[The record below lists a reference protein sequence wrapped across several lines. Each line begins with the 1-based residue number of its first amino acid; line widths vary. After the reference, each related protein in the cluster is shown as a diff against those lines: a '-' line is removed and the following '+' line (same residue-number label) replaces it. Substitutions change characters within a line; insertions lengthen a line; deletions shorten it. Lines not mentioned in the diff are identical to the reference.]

1 MDSGKAKLIHEL
13 EGIAKNVTLPLERRL
28 IDTAVWFHQ
37 NKDRIP
43 VDNLGA
49 KVEFLT
55 KSLDIAL
62 ELIAML
68 SERLHQAEHR
78 QVSERLYLP
87 KGVNISGDLRK
98 FG

>member
-1 MDSGKAKLIHEL
+1 MDEKRKLIHDL

-43 VDNLGA
+43 EENLA
-49 KVEFLT
+49 SKVEFLT
-55 KSLDIAL
+55 KSLDITL

-68 SERLHQAEHR
+68 AERLHQAEHR

-87 KGVNISGDLRK
+87 KGINISGDLKK